1 MLYSA
6 FAILGLPI
14 LSGCVATAAA
24 APPPDVLDN
33 LRYCTIHRQTEV
45 EAPAIS
51 RLTATLN
58 QNGAAPLEC
67 TFRIPYPDI
76 TDVILGAL
84 DSQHALDWCTKYLA
98 NLTNTTARGNF
109 EIRGPSINKT
119 THIFFA
125 NGTRTN
131 IAAVQNGTV
140 SIPNISGE
148 VGVIGLSS
156 SIFEDATITS
166 LMSVVHIEKIEDN
179 PNIKDNPTIEG
190 NSTIEDNPTINTPW
204 NAIQVAAWAIFV
216 GTTLIYMIIL
226 GALHCCGWPEE
237 RSRTRVKVIMATI
250 FVVSTI
256 TIFILF
262 LLGIWP
268 ATLTKYRE
276 DAWHFFGSF
285 AIYIINGIWAFPVIL
300 RYCVG
305 GRKLI
310 NRWRQRRGRNV
321 LHQVQIELQHQD
333 APTPAPAAIPA
344 AVLVPPHHLVT
355 TRGQWLMQ
363 GGEAGGPQG
372 RGLGSTGGLALQD
385 QERLKDWTY
394 AETAILQTGMTLMVS
409 LRFGIYYPP
418 NLLPDNNSPVQ
429 MNLENLVVQPAAEF
443 DEMQPTFK

>member
-45 EAPAIS
+45 EARERAQRPSDIRSVILNAAIS

-58 QNGAAPLEC
+58 QNGASPLEC

-98 NLTNTTARGNF
+98 NLTNTTVEFPQQGAIISNFVAGCKPEVPFIEGMLLPSITLGVDNTLKARGNF

-179 PNIKDNPTIEG
+179 PNIKDNPTIE
-190 NSTIEDNPTINTPW
+190 
-204 NAIQVAAWAIFV
+204 AIQ
-216 GTTLIYMIIL
+216 L
-226 GALHCCGWPEE
+226 
-237 RSRTRVKVIMATI
+237 SRTIQLSTHHGMPSKLQL
-250 FVVSTI
+250 STI

-285 AIYIINGIWAFPVIL
+285 AIYIINGFGLSQLFSATALEDGSSSIA
-300 RYCVG
+300 G
-305 GRKLI
+305 GNAEVVMSSTRSKS
-310 NRWRQRRGRNV
+310 NSNTK
-321 LHQVQIELQHQD
+321 D

-344 AVLVPPHHLVT
+344 AVLVPHT
-355 TRGQWLMQ
+355 T
-363 GGEAGGPQG
+363 
-372 RGLGSTGGLALQD
+372 
-385 QERLKDWTY
+385 
-394 AETAILQTGMTLMVS
+394 
-409 LRFGIYYPP
+409 
-418 NLLPDNNSPVQ
+418 
-429 MNLENLVVQPAAEF
+429 
-443 DEMQPTFK
+443 